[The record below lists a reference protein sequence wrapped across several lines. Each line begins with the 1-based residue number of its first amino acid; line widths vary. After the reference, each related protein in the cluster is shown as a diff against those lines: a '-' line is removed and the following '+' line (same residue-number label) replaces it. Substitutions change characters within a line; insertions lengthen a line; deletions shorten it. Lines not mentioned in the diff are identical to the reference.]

1 MDPIFGTLMAV
12 AGAGYG
18 AHQAGERGKLAQRE
32 ADRSL
37 LMYEAT
43 KKRARAEESIL
54 ENNLTIGAMD
64 NTANNR
70 DSAIAEFQNR
80 SMQEAQAGV
89 SGVTSG
95 TPFYKIDSDAI
106 LNRQKLDELST
117 RGRLGVEGIGLQ
129 LDATKTANQAA
140 IQQSVWQ
147 AQDALESSEYANS
160 PFAYIMG
167 GLTGALSGASMG
179 NQISTLTKDVFG
191 VTVDEAFG
199 GAFEGLAAYN
209 EAMDLAKT
217 DSTPLDTAQR
227 KLSAAPAPATPA
239 STPSAQRVQGAYPAR
254 QAQSYRYADG
264 SPAVSGLLDNSQVVT
279 SRRNG
284 SSLPAWSF
292 GSRSISG
299 GAGNA
304 FTDNRLPLRMSIAEM
319 FPVAMG
325 YPTLGSGITPM
336 TSGQGNTFGGV
347 WSPLTAGAR

>member
-1 MDPIFGTLMAV
+1 MIFEALMAV

-18 AHQAGERGKLAQRE
+18 VYQAGERGKLAQRE

-70 DSAIAEFQNR
+70 DSAIAEFQSR

-147 AQDALESSEYANS
+147 AQDALASSEYANS
-160 PFAYIMG
+160 SFAYIMG
-167 GLTGALSGASMG
+167 GLTGALSGAAMG
-179 NQISTLTKDVFG
+179 ANISTLTKDVFG
-191 VTVDEAFG
+191 VTVDEAVG
-199 GAFEGLAAYN
+199 GAIHALKP
-209 EAMDLAKT
+209 KT
-217 DSTPLDTAQR
+217 RGEYSLMSPDHETGYASVTPV
-227 KLSAAPAPATPA
+227 AAPSAP
-239 STPSAQRVQGAYPAR
+239 RVQGAGPAR

-299 GAGNA
+299 NAGNA

-325 YPTLGSGITPM
+325 YPTLGAGITPM

-347 WSPLTAGAR
+347 WSPLTAGAH

>member
-1 MDPIFGTLMAV
+1 MIFEALMAV

-18 AHQAGERGKLAQRE
+18 VYQAGERGKLAQRE

-70 DSAIAEFQNR
+70 DSAIAEFQSR

-147 AQDALESSEYANS
+147 AQDALASSEYANS

-167 GLTGALSGASMG
+167 GLTGALSGAAMG
-179 NQISTLTKDVFG
+179 ANISTLTKDAFD
-191 VTVDEAFG
+191 VTVDEAIG
-199 GAFEGLAAYN
+199 GLLSGPEKMTG
-209 EAMDLAKT
+209 T
-217 DSTPLDTAQR
+217 
-227 KLSAAPAPATPA
+227 KLSGGLEPKTRGEYSLMSPDHEVGRAGNYSETEGQPLFPFQPTTFGDRFTSRPRTPVDYFRIDSNMAVPFMGTRSSGLSLA
-239 STPSAQRVQGAYPAR
+239 SLYPSAMGIKYPGIPSMNTS
-254 QAQSYRYADG
+254 QS
-264 SPAVSGLLDNSQVVT
+264 SP
-279 SRRNG
+279 
-284 SSLPAWSF
+284 F
-292 GSRSISG
+292 
-299 GAGNA
+299 
-304 FTDNRLPLRMSIAEM
+304 
-319 FPVAMG
+319 
-325 YPTLGSGITPM
+325 PTLGGT
-336 TSGQGNTFGGV
+336 N
-347 WSPLTAGAR
+347 